1 MKEPI
6 SLLEKSYLTIREM
19 REVVIKTTEI
29 APTREATEILVK
41 ILHSTYGKADL
52 KWVENNTTQLNAVE
66 ITQLLRL
73 LEEF

>member
-52 KWVENNTTQLNAVE
+52 KWVANNATQMKSEE
-66 ITQLLRL
+66 INQLLRL
-73 LEEF
+73 LGYF